1 MKRWPFIG
9 LLIFMLGANQLLRS
23 PFHIWNGLSTF
34 DLSFNGYHH
43 VLYERPEFNLG
54 ILERRGTLKDAEVVV
69 IFPDFRSSVG
79 FWHPVLTQMPTQQSV
94 RLIEWFGESDSMW
107 LEQSIVFSDLDLILA
122 TVLSDDPERVHII
135 GQGLGGWLALRY
147 QEQFPEQAIR
157 VTAIQPEGLKEAS
170 LYPQSLSELDNV
182 RDSWIGAK
190 WLPKFARLDWL
201 EWLDN
206 PVKLAIYREMHLES
220 VLEHPSISEDTRLI
234 KIGPEGSDGW
244 SECGQ
249 EVAWTCSEQ
258 VVDLMQVI
266 H

>member
-23 PFHIWNGLSTF
+23 PFHIWNGISTMS
-34 DLSFNGYHH
+34 LSFEGYTH
-43 VLYERPEFNLG
+43 VLYERPEFTLG
-54 ILERRGTLKDAEVVV
+54 ILERKSTNKDAEILV

-79 FWHPVLTQMPTQQSV
+79 FWHPVLTQIPTDKSI

-107 LEQSIVFSDLDLILA
+107 LEQSIVFSDLDLMLS
-122 TVLSDDPERVHII
+122 TVLSDNPQKVHII
-135 GQGLGGWLALRY
+135 GQGLGAWLALRY
-147 QEQFPEQAIR
+147 QQQFPERTIR

-170 LYPQSLSELDNV
+170 IYPQSLSELDGV
-182 RDSWIGAK
+182 RDTWIGAE

-206 PVKLAIYREMHLES
+206 PVKLAIHREMHMES
-220 VLEHPSISEDTRLI
+220 VLEHPSISEGTRVI
-234 KIGPEGSDGW
+234 KLGNDGSDGW
-244 SECGQ
+244 VQCTH

-258 VVDLMQVI
+258 VLRLMQ
-266 H
+266 